1 VSEKR
6 PRNMAASV
14 RERLSQLAV
23 RCGRPFQEVVQNF
36 AMERFLHRLAVS
48 PHAGRYILKGAL
60 MLSVW
65 GGSRARPTKDIDL
78 LGLEASD
85 AEKVIEVFQAICLQP
100 VEPDGLEFDPSTVA
114 CTPIRAAVKGLGLQV
129 TLQGCLGSMRVAM
142 QADIGYEDVIH
153 PGPMQAD
160 YPALLDLPP
169 PRLLGYTR
177 ETVVAEKL
185 EAMVRL
191 RMYNSRMKDFHDIG
205 FLSANFSFE
214 GGLLTEA
221 IRRTFVNRSTG
232 FPTDLP
238 AFLERFAQDPQ
249 KILQWRAF
257 VRRLPSSAAAGNL
270 EDNCRAV
277 SAFAGSPIMA
287 LVQQRNLHGTWHPGG
302 PWLP

>member
-1 VSEKR
+1 MKKDRGIWRHPSGNGCPSWLFDAGGHSR
-6 PRNMAASV
+6 RWCRIS
-14 RERLSQLAV
+14 RWSDS
-23 RCGRPFQEVVQNF
+23 CTGW
-36 AMERFLHRLAVS
+36 RF
-48 PHAGRYILKGAL
+48 PP
-60 MLSVW
+60 MP
-65 GGSRARPTKDIDL
+65 GGTSSKARPTKDIDL

-205 FLSANFSFE
+205 FLSANFSF
-214 GGLLTEA
+214 
-221 IRRTFVNRSTG
+221 
-232 FPTDLP
+232 
-238 AFLERFAQDPQ
+238 
-249 KILQWRAF
+249 
-257 VRRLPSSAAAGNL
+257 
-270 EDNCRAV
+270 
-277 SAFAGSPIMA
+277 
-287 LVQQRNLHGTWHPGG
+287 
-302 PWLP
+302 